1 MASHKLFLVLQS
13 QQILY
18 MSTSDINIHIQ
29 LDADR
34 VPEKIE
40 WKASDANQEHPSD
53 SKSVFLS
60 LLDRDTLD
68 TSTLFLWT
76 KDLHVAE
83 MDRKIYYALTAL
95 TDGYYKSTQNTELA
109 NEMRRFVHY
118 FGEKT
123 GIIAEEKK

>member
-1 MASHKLFLVLQS
+1 
-13 QQILY
+13 
-18 MSTSDINIHIQ
+18 MSSNTSDISIHIQ
-29 LDADR
+29 LDANR

-40 WKASDANQEHPSD
+40 WQASDAKQAHPAE

-60 LLDRDTLD
+60 LLDKDTLD

-76 KDLHVAE
+76 KDCQVAE
-83 MDRKIYYALTAL
+83 MDRKIFYALTAL

-123 GIIAEEKK
+123 GIITPEQ

>member
-1 MASHKLFLVLQS
+1 
-13 QQILY
+13 
-18 MSTSDINIHIQ
+18 MSTSDINIRIQ

-40 WKASDANQEHPSD
+40 WKASDANQEHPAE

-83 MDRKIYYALTAL
+83 MDRKVYYALTAI
-95 TDGYYKSTQNTELA
+95 TDGYFRSTQNTELA

-123 GIIAEEKK
+123 GIIKEENK

>member
-1 MASHKLFLVLQS
+1 MH
-13 QQILY
+13 
-18 MSTSDINIHIQ
+18 TSDISIHIQ
-29 LDADR
+29 LDKDR

-40 WKASDANQEHPSD
+40 WKASDANQEFPSD

-83 MDRKIYYALTAL
+83 MDRKVYYALTAL
-95 TDGYYKSTQNTELA
+95 ADGYYRSTQNTALA
-109 NEMRRFVHY
+109 NEMRRFVQY

-123 GIIAEEKK
+123 GILSEEKK

>member
-1 MASHKLFLVLQS
+1 
-13 QQILY
+13 
-18 MSTSDINIHIQ
+18 MSSNTSDISIRIQ
-29 LDADR
+29 LDANK

-40 WKASDANQEHPSD
+40 WQASDAGQAHPAE

-60 LLDRDTLD
+60 LLDKETLE

-76 KDLHVAE
+76 KDCQVAE

-95 TDGYYKSTQNTELA
+95 TDGYYKSTQNTALA

-123 GIIAEEKK
+123 GILTPEQ